1 MIIITIETINIKSMF
16 SLKRIRES
24 IAPKNGAVLKNAL
37 VRAEPRSLRERT
49 KSMMLNP

>member
-1 MIIITIETINIKSMF
+1 MIIITIETMNIKSMF

-24 IAPKNGAVLKNAL
+24 KAPKNGAVLKYAV
-37 VRAEPRSLRERT
+37 VRAVPISLRERM